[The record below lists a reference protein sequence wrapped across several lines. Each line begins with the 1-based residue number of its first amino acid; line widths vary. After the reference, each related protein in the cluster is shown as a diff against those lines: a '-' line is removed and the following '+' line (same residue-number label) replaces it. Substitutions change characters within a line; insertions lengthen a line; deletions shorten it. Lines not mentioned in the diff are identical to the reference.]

1 MATTDG
7 PASGWSD
14 GKRYLWLLGA
24 VTITLP
30 ILAAQLA
37 LSTGVHVFWWF
48 GPLFAF
54 GVIPILDTLIGDD
67 RDNPP
72 EAVVPQLER
81 SRYYRWIVY
90 LATLVEYVAFFMCVR
105 IVGTHALAWYDY
117 LGFALSLGA
126 ATGISINTAHE
137 LGHKTNRF
145 ERWLAKITLAPV
157 AYGHFFVEHNRGHHV
172 RVATAEDPASAR
184 FGESFWAFLPRT
196 VAGSIRSAWR
206 LEKARLERLGRSP
219 WTWRNE
225 VLHAWAMTVVVWG
238 IAIAMAGPVVIPFLV
253 IQAAYGASLL
263 EVVNYVEHYGLG
275 RRKLPSGRYERCTPQ
290 HSWNSNHVV
299 TNLFLYQLQR
309 HADHHA
315 NPTRS
320 YQALRHFDDSPQ
332 LPAGYATMIL
342 FAYVPPLWYRVMNPR
357 VVAHYGG
364 DMAHVEHQAVDPR
377 TRARAVSGR
386 DLTRAYAV
394 AAAPLKR
401 PAVA

>member
-37 LSTGVHVFWWF
+37 LSTGVHLFWWF

-117 LGFALSLGA
+117 VGFALSLGA

-364 DMAHVEHQAVDPR
+364 DMAQSNIKPSIRERVLAQHP
-377 TRARAVSGR
+377 
-386 DLTRAYAV
+386 
-394 AAAPLKR
+394 AAT
-401 PAVA
+401 

>member
-1 MATTDG
+1 MAMTDG
-7 PASGWSD
+7 SASGWSD

-24 VTITLP
+24 LTITLP

-37 LSTGVHVFWWF
+37 LSTGLHVFWWF

-72 EAVVPQLER
+72 EAVVPHLER
-81 SRYYRWIVY
+81 ERYYRLIVY
-90 LATLVEYVAFFMCVR
+90 LATLVEYVAFFACVW

-117 LGFALSLGA
+117 VGFALSLGA

-137 LGHKTNRF
+137 LGHKTDRF

-157 AYGHFFVEHNRGHHV
+157 AYGHFYVEHNRGHHV

-184 FGESFWAFLPRT
+184 YGESFWAFLPRT
-196 VAGSIRSAWR
+196 VTGSIRSAWR
-206 LEKARLERLGRSP
+206 LEKARLERLGHSP

-238 IAIAMAGPVVIPFLV
+238 IAITMAGKVVIPFLV
-253 IQAAYGASLL
+253 IQAVYGASLL

-275 RRKLPSGRYERCTPQ
+275 RRKLSNGRYERCTPQ

-364 DMAHVEHQAVDPR
+364 NMAQSNIKPSI
-377 TRARAVSGR
+377 RARVLAQ
-386 DLTRAYAV
+386 Y
-394 AAAPLKR
+394 
-401 PAVA
+401 PATA

>member
-1 MATTDG
+1 MAMTNG
-7 PASGWSD
+7 SASGWSD

-24 VTITLP
+24 LTITLP

-37 LSTGVHVFWWF
+37 LSTGLHVFWWF

-72 EAVVPQLER
+72 EAVVPHLER
-81 SRYYRWIVY
+81 ERYYRLIVY
-90 LATLVEYVAFFMCVR
+90 LATLVEYVAFFACVW

-117 LGFALSLGA
+117 VGFALSLGA

-137 LGHKTNRF
+137 LGHKTDRF

-157 AYGHFFVEHNRGHHV
+157 AYGHFYVEHNRGHHV

-184 FGESFWAFLPRT
+184 YGESFWAFLPRT
-196 VAGSIRSAWR
+196 VTGSIRSAWR
-206 LEKARLERLGRSP
+206 LEKARLERLGHSP

-238 IAIAMAGPVVIPFLV
+238 IAIALAGKVVIPFLV
-253 IQAAYGASLL
+253 IQAVYGASLL

-275 RRKLPSGRYERCTPQ
+275 RRKLPNGRYERCTPQ

-364 DMAHVEHQAVDPR
+364 NMAQSNIKPSI
-377 TRARAVSGR
+377 RARVLAQ
-386 DLTRAYAV
+386 YP
-394 AAAPLKR
+394 AAA
-401 PAVA
+401 

>member
-1 MATTDG
+1 MAMTDG
-7 PASGWSD
+7 SASGWSD

-24 VTITLP
+24 LTITLP

-37 LSTGVHVFWWF
+37 LSTGLHVFWWF

-72 EAVVPQLER
+72 EAVVPHLER
-81 SRYYRWIVY
+81 ERYYRLIVY
-90 LATLVEYVAFFMCVR
+90 LATLVEYVAFFACVW

-117 LGFALSLGA
+117 VGFALSLGA

-137 LGHKTNRF
+137 LGHKTDRF

-157 AYGHFFVEHNRGHHV
+157 AYGHFYVEHNRGHHV

-184 FGESFWAFLPRT
+184 YGESFWAFLPRT
-196 VAGSIRSAWR
+196 VTGSIRSAWR
-206 LEKARLERLGRSP
+206 LEKARLERLGHSP

-238 IAIAMAGPVVIPFLV
+238 IAIVLAGKVVIPFLV
-253 IQAAYGASLL
+253 IQAVYGASLL

-275 RRKLPSGRYERCTPQ
+275 RRKLPNGRYERCTPQ

-364 DMAHVEHQAVDPR
+364 NMAQSNIKP
-377 TRARAVSGR
+377 SIR
-386 DLTRAYAV
+386 DRVLAQY
-394 AAAPLKR
+394 
-401 PAVA
+401 PATA

>member
-1 MATTDG
+1 MAMTDG
-7 PASGWSD
+7 PASSWSD

-24 VTITLP
+24 LTITLP

-37 LSTGVHVFWWF
+37 LATGLHVFWWF

-54 GVIPILDTLIGDD
+54 GVIPVLDTLIGDD

-72 EAVVPQLER
+72 ETVVPQLER
-81 SRYYRWIVY
+81 ERYYRFIVY
-90 LATLVEYVAFFMCVR
+90 LATLVEYVAFFTCVW
-105 IVGTHALAWYDY
+105 IVGTHALTWYDY
-117 LGFALSLGA
+117 VGFALSLGA

-145 ERWLAKITLAPV
+145 ERWLAKVTLAPV

-184 FGESFWAFLPRT
+184 YGESFWAFLPRT
-196 VAGSIRSAWR
+196 VTGSIRSAWQ
-206 LEKARLERLGRSP
+206 LEKARLERLGHSP
-219 WTWRNE
+219 WSWRNE
-225 VLHAWAMTVVVWG
+225 VLHAWAMTVVVWAV
-238 IAIAMAGPVVIPFLV
+238 AIAMAGRIVIPFLV
-253 IQAAYGASLL
+253 IQAVYGASLL

-275 RRKLPSGRYERCTPQ
+275 RRKLPNGRYERCTPQ

-364 DMAHVEHQAVDPR
+364 NMAQSNIKPSIRERVLAQYP
-377 TRARAVSGR
+377 
-386 DLTRAYAV
+386 
-394 AAAPLKR
+394 AAA
-401 PAVA
+401 

>member
-1 MATTDG
+1 MAMTDG
-7 PASGWSD
+7 SASGWSD

-24 VTITLP
+24 LTITLP

-37 LSTGVHVFWWF
+37 LSTGLHVFWWF

-72 EAVVPQLER
+72 EAVVPHLER
-81 SRYYRWIVY
+81 EHYYRLIVY
-90 LATLVEYVAFFMCVR
+90 LATLVEYVAFFACVW

-117 LGFALSLGA
+117 VGFALSLGA

-137 LGHKTNRF
+137 LGHKTDRF

-157 AYGHFFVEHNRGHHV
+157 AYGHFYVEHNRGHHV

-184 FGESFWAFLPRT
+184 YGESFWAFLPRT
-196 VAGSIRSAWR
+196 VTGSIRSAWR
-206 LEKARLERLGRSP
+206 LEKARLERLGHSP

-238 IAIAMAGPVVIPFLV
+238 IAIAMAGKVVIPFLV
-253 IQAAYGASLL
+253 IQAVYGASLL

-275 RRKLPSGRYERCTPQ
+275 RRKLPNGRYERCTPQ

-364 DMAHVEHQAVDPR
+364 NMAQSNIKPSI
-377 TRARAVSGR
+377 RARVLAQ
-386 DLTRAYAV
+386 Y
-394 AAAPLKR
+394 
-401 PAVA
+401 PATA

>member
-1 MATTDG
+1 MAMTD
-7 PASGWSD
+7 ASASSWSD

-24 VTITLP
+24 LTITLP

-37 LSTGVHVFWWF
+37 LATGIHVFWWF

-54 GVIPILDTLIGDD
+54 GVIPVLDTLIGDD

-72 EAVVPQLER
+72 ESVVPQLER
-81 SRYYRWIVY
+81 ERYYRFIVY
-90 LATLVEYVAFFMCVR
+90 LATLVEYVAFFACVW
-105 IVGTHALAWYDY
+105 IVGTHALTWYDY
-117 LGFALSLGA
+117 VGFALSLGA

-184 FGESFWAFLPRT
+184 YGESFWAFLPRT
-196 VAGSIRSAWR
+196 VSGSIRSAWR
-206 LEKARLERLGRSP
+206 LEKARLARLGHSP
-219 WTWRNE
+219 WSWRNE
-225 VLHAWAMTVVVWG
+225 VLHAWAMTVVVWA
-238 IAIAMAGPVVIPFLV
+238 IAIAMAGRIVIPFLV
-253 IQAAYGASLL
+253 IQAVYGASLL

-275 RRKLPSGRYERCTPQ
+275 RRKLPNGRYERCTPQ

-364 DMAHVEHQAVDPR
+364 DMAQSNIKP
-377 TRARAVSGR
+377 SIR
-386 DLTRAYAV
+386 DRVLAQYP
-394 AAAPLKR
+394 AAA
-401 PAVA
+401 

>member
-1 MATTDG
+1 MAMTDAS
-7 PASGWSD
+7 ASGWSD

-30 ILAAQLA
+30 ILSAQLA
-37 LSTGVHVFWWF
+37 LSTGLHVFWWF

-54 GVIPILDTLIGDD
+54 GVIPVLDTLIGDD

-72 EAVVPQLER
+72 EAVVPHLER
-81 SRYYRWIVY
+81 ERYYRYIVY
-90 LATLVEYVAFFMCVR
+90 LATLVEYIAFFMCVR

-117 LGFALSLGA
+117 VGFALSLGA

-137 LGHKTNRF
+137 LGHKTSRF
-145 ERWLAKITLAPV
+145 ERWLAKVTLAPV

-184 FGESFWAFLPRT
+184 YGESFWAFLPRT
-196 VAGSIRSAWR
+196 VTGSIRSAWR
-206 LEKARLERLGRSP
+206 LEKARLERLGHSP

-225 VLHAWAMTVVVWG
+225 VLRAWAMTVVVWG
-238 IAIAMAGPVVIPFLV
+238 IALAMAGKIVIPFLV
-253 IQAAYGASLL
+253 IQAVYGASLL

-275 RRKLPSGRYERCTPQ
+275 RLKLPSGRYERCTPQ

-364 DMAHVEHQAVDPR
+364 NMAQSNIKPSI
-377 TRARAVSGR
+377 RARVLAQYS
-386 DLTRAYAV
+386 
-394 AAAPLKR
+394 AAG
-401 PAVA
+401 

>member
-105 IVGTHALAWYDY
+105 VVGTHALAWYDY
-117 LGFALSLGA
+117 VGFALSLGA

-275 RRKLPSGRYERCTPQ
+275 RGKLPSGRYERCTPQ

-364 DMAHVEHQAVDPR
+364 DMAQSNIKPSIRERVLAQYP
-377 TRARAVSGR
+377 
-386 DLTRAYAV
+386 
-394 AAAPLKR
+394 AAT
-401 PAVA
+401 

>member
-7 PASGWSD
+7 PASRWSD

-37 LSTGVHVFWWF
+37 LSTGLHVFWWF

-54 GVIPILDTLIGDD
+54 GVIPVLDTLIGDD

-72 EAVVPQLER
+72 EAVVPHLER
-81 SRYYRWIVY
+81 ERYYRYIVY

-117 LGFALSLGA
+117 VGFALSLGA

-137 LGHKTNRF
+137 LGHKTSRF
-145 ERWLAKITLAPV
+145 ERWLAKVTLAPV

-196 VAGSIRSAWR
+196 VTGSIRSAWR
-206 LEKARLERLGRSP
+206 LEKARLERLGHSP

-225 VLHAWAMTVVVWG
+225 VLHAWAMTVVVWA
-238 IAIAMAGPVVIPFLV
+238 IAIAMAGKIVIPFLV
-253 IQAAYGASLL
+253 IQAVYGASLL

-342 FAYVPPLWYRVMNPR
+342 FAYMPPLWYRVMNPR

-364 DMAHVEHQAVDPR
+364 NMAQSNIKPSI
-377 TRARAVSGR
+377 RARVLARYS
-386 DLTRAYAV
+386 
-394 AAAPLKR
+394 AAA
-401 PAVA
+401 

>member
-37 LSTGVHVFWWF
+37 LSTGVHLFWWF

-117 LGFALSLGA
+117 VGFALSLGA
-126 ATGISINTAHE
+126 ATGISINTRAR
-137 LGHKTNRF
+137 GSGTDQPVRA
-145 ERWLAKITLAPV
+145 LARQNHARAGRVRTLLRRTQPRPSRARRD
-157 AYGHFFVEHNRGHHV
+157 GRGS
-172 RVATAEDPASAR
+172 ASAR
-184 FGESFWAFLPRT
+184 FGESFWFLPRT

-332 LPAGYATMIL
+332 LPAGCATMIL

-364 DMAHVEHQAVDPR
+364 GMAQSNIKPSIRERVLAQ
-377 TRARAVSGR
+377 
-386 DLTRAYAV
+386 Y
-394 AAAPLKR
+394 
-401 PAVA
+401 PAT

>member
-1 MATTDG
+1 MAMTDG
-7 PASGWSD
+7 SASGWSD

-24 VTITLP
+24 LTITLP

-37 LSTGVHVFWWF
+37 LSTGLHVFWWF

-72 EAVVPQLER
+72 EAVVPHLER
-81 SRYYRWIVY
+81 ERYYRLIVY
-90 LATLVEYVAFFMCVR
+90 LATLVEYVAFFACVW

-117 LGFALSLGA
+117 VGFALSLGA

-137 LGHKTNRF
+137 LGHKTDRF

-157 AYGHFFVEHNRGHHV
+157 AYGHFYVEHNRGHHV

-184 FGESFWAFLPRT
+184 YGESFWAFLPRT
-196 VAGSIRSAWR
+196 VTGSIRSAWR
-206 LEKARLERLGRSP
+206 LEKARLERLGHSP
-219 WTWRNE
+219 WTWHNE

-238 IAIAMAGPVVIPFLV
+238 IAIAMAGKVVIPFLV
-253 IQAAYGASLL
+253 IQAVYGASLL

-275 RRKLPSGRYERCTPQ
+275 RRKLPNGRYERCTPQ

-364 DMAHVEHQAVDPR
+364 NMAQSNIKPSI
-377 TRARAVSGR
+377 RARVLAQ
-386 DLTRAYAV
+386 Y
-394 AAAPLKR
+394 
-401 PAVA
+401 PATA

>member
-1 MATTDG
+1 MAMTDG
-7 PASGWSD
+7 SASGWSD

-24 VTITLP
+24 LTITLP

-37 LSTGVHVFWWF
+37 LSTGLHVFWWF

-72 EAVVPQLER
+72 EAVVPHLER
-81 SRYYRWIVY
+81 ERYYRLIVY
-90 LATLVEYVAFFMCVR
+90 LATLVEYVAFFACVW

-117 LGFALSLGA
+117 VGFALSLGA

-137 LGHKTNRF
+137 LGHKTDRF

-157 AYGHFFVEHNRGHHV
+157 AYGHFYVEHNRGHHV

-184 FGESFWAFLPRT
+184 YGESFWAFLPRT
-196 VAGSIRSAWR
+196 VTGSIRSAWR
-206 LEKARLERLGRSP
+206 LEKARLERLGHSP

-238 IAIAMAGPVVIPFLV
+238 IAIALAGKVVIPFLV
-253 IQAAYGASLL
+253 IQAVYGASLL

-275 RRKLPSGRYERCTPQ
+275 RRKLPNGRYERCTPQ

-364 DMAHVEHQAVDPR
+364 NMAQSNIKPSI
-377 TRARAVSGR
+377 RARVLAQ
-386 DLTRAYAV
+386 Y
-394 AAAPLKR
+394 
-401 PAVA
+401 PATV

>member
-1 MATTDG
+1 MAMTDG

-24 VTITLP
+24 LTITLP

-37 LSTGVHVFWWF
+37 LSTGLHVFWWF

-72 EAVVPQLER
+72 EAVVPHLER
-81 SRYYRWIVY
+81 ERYYRLIVY
-90 LATLVEYVAFFMCVR
+90 LATFVEYVAFFMCVR

-117 LGFALSLGA
+117 VGFALSLGA

-157 AYGHFFVEHNRGHHV
+157 AYGHFYVEHNRGHHV

-184 FGESFWAFLPRT
+184 YGESFWAFLPRT
-196 VAGSIRSAWR
+196 VTGSIRSAWR
-206 LEKARLERLGRSP
+206 LEKARLERLGHSP

-238 IAIAMAGPVVIPFLV
+238 IAIAMAGKVVIPFLV
-253 IQAAYGASLL
+253 IQAVYGASLL

-364 DMAHVEHQAVDPR
+364 DMAQSNIKPSI
-377 TRARAVSGR
+377 RARVLAQ
-386 DLTRAYAV
+386 YP
-394 AAAPLKR
+394 AAA
-401 PAVA
+401 

>member
-7 PASGWSD
+7 PAAGWSD

-24 VTITLP
+24 LTITLP

-37 LSTGVHVFWWF
+37 LSTGIHVFWWF

-72 EAVVPQLER
+72 ENVVPRLER
-81 SRYYRWIVY
+81 DRYYRLIVY
-90 LATLVEYVAFFMCVR
+90 LATLVEYVAFFAGVW
-105 IVGTHALAWYDY
+105 IVGTHTLAWYDY
-117 LGFALSLGA
+117 VGFALSVGA

-137 LGHKTNRF
+137 LGHKTSRF
-145 ERWLAKITLAPV
+145 ERRLAKITLAPV

-184 FGESFWAFLPRT
+184 YGESFWAFLPRT
-196 VAGSIRSAWR
+196 VTGSIRSAWHLERTR
-206 LEKARLERLGRSP
+206 LARLGKSP

-238 IAIAMAGPVVIPFLV
+238 IAIALAGKVVVPFLL
-253 IQAAYGASLL
+253 IQAVYGASLL

-275 RRKLPSGRYERCTPQ
+275 RMKLPNGRYERCTPQ

-342 FAYVPPLWYRVMNPR
+342 LAYVPPLWYRVMNPR

-364 DMAHVEHQAVDPR
+364 NMAQSNIKPSIREKVLAQY
-377 TRARAVSGR
+377 G
-386 DLTRAYAV
+386 
-394 AAAPLKR
+394 AAA
-401 PAVA
+401 

>member
-1 MATTDG
+1 MAMTDG
-7 PASGWSD
+7 SASGWSD

-24 VTITLP
+24 LTITLP

-37 LSTGVHVFWWF
+37 LSTGLHVFWWF

-72 EAVVPQLER
+72 EAVVPHLER
-81 SRYYRWIVY
+81 ERYYRLIVY
-90 LATLVEYVAFFMCVR
+90 LATLVEYVAFFACVW

-117 LGFALSLGA
+117 VGFALSLGA

-137 LGHKTNRF
+137 LGHKTDRF

-157 AYGHFFVEHNRGHHV
+157 AYGHFYVEHNRGHHV

-184 FGESFWAFLPRT
+184 YGESFWAFLPRT
-196 VAGSIRSAWR
+196 VTGSIRSAWR
-206 LEKARLERLGRSP
+206 LEKARLERLGHSP

-238 IAIAMAGPVVIPFLV
+238 IAIAMAGKVVIPFLV
-253 IQAAYGASLL
+253 IQAVYGASLL
-263 EVVNYVEHYGLG
+263 EVVNYIEHYGLG
-275 RRKLPSGRYERCTPQ
+275 RRKLPNGRYERCTPQ

-364 DMAHVEHQAVDPR
+364 NMAQSNIKPSI
-377 TRARAVSGR
+377 RARVLAQ
-386 DLTRAYAV
+386 Y
-394 AAAPLKR
+394 
-401 PAVA
+401 PATA

>member
-7 PASGWSD
+7 SASGWSD

-24 VTITLP
+24 LTITLP

-37 LSTGVHVFWWF
+37 LSTGLHVFWWF

-72 EAVVPQLER
+72 EAVVPHLER
-81 SRYYRWIVY
+81 ERYYRLIVY
-90 LATLVEYVAFFMCVR
+90 LATLVEYVAFFACVW

-117 LGFALSLGA
+117 VGFALSLGA

-137 LGHKTNRF
+137 LGHKTDRF

-157 AYGHFFVEHNRGHHV
+157 AYGHFYVEHNRGHHV

-184 FGESFWAFLPRT
+184 YGESFWAFLPRT
-196 VAGSIRSAWR
+196 VTGSIRSAWR
-206 LEKARLERLGRSP
+206 LEKARLERLGHSP

-238 IAIAMAGPVVIPFLV
+238 IAIAMAGKVVIPFLV
-253 IQAAYGASLL
+253 IQAVYGASLL

-275 RRKLPSGRYERCTPQ
+275 RRKLPNGRYERCTPQ

-364 DMAHVEHQAVDPR
+364 NMAQSNIKPSI
-377 TRARAVSGR
+377 RARVLAQ
-386 DLTRAYAV
+386 Y
-394 AAAPLKR
+394 
-401 PAVA
+401 PATV

>member
-37 LSTGVHVFWWF
+37 LSTGVHLFWWF

-117 LGFALSLGA
+117 VGFALSLGA

-196 VAGSIRSAWR
+196 VAGSVRSAWR
-206 LEKARLERLGRSP
+206 LEKARLGRSP

-364 DMAHVEHQAVDPR
+364 DMAQSNIKPSIRERVLAQYP
-377 TRARAVSGR
+377 
-386 DLTRAYAV
+386 
-394 AAAPLKR
+394 AAT
-401 PAVA
+401 

>member
-1 MATTDG
+1 MATSDA
-7 PASGWSD
+7 PAASWSD

-24 VTITLP
+24 LTITLP
-30 ILAAQLA
+30 IFAAQLA
-37 LSTGVHVFWWF
+37 LSTGFHVFWWF

-72 EAVVPQLER
+72 EDVVPHLER
-81 SRYYRWIVY
+81 ERYYRLIVY

-117 LGFALSLGA
+117 VGFALSLGA

-184 FGESFWAFLPRT
+184 YGESFWAFLPRT
-196 VAGSIRSAWR
+196 VVGSVRSAWR
-206 LEKARLERLGRSP
+206 LERTRLARLGRSP

-225 VLHAWAMTVVVWG
+225 VLDAWAMTVVVWG
-238 IAIAMAGPVVIPFLV
+238 IAIAIGGVVVIPFLV
-253 IQAAYGASLL
+253 IQAVYGASLL

-275 RRKLPSGRYERCTPQ
+275 RRRLPNGRYERCTPQ

-320 YQALRHFDDSPQ
+320 YQALRHFDDAPQ

-342 FAYVPPLWYRVMNPR
+342 LAYVPPLWYRVMNPR
-357 VVAHYGG
+357 VVAHYRGN
-364 DMAHVEHQAVDPR
+364 MAQSNIKP
-377 TRARAVSGR
+377 SIR
-386 DLTRAYAV
+386 DKVLAQYP
-394 AAAPLKR
+394 AP
-401 PAVA
+401 A

>member
-7 PASGWSD
+7 PAAGWSD

-24 VTITLP
+24 LTITLP

-37 LSTGVHVFWWF
+37 LSTGIHVFWWF

-72 EAVVPQLER
+72 ENVVPRLEKD
-81 SRYYRWIVY
+81 RYYRLIVY
-90 LATLVEYVAFFMCVR
+90 LATLVEYVAFFVGVW
-105 IVGTHALAWYDY
+105 IVGAHTLAWYDY
-117 LGFALSLGA
+117 VGFALSVGA

-137 LGHKTNRF
+137 LGHKTSRF
-145 ERWLAKITLAPV
+145 ERRLAKITLAPV

-172 RVATAEDPASAR
+172 RFATADDPASAR
-184 FGESFWAFLPRT
+184 YGESFWAFLPRT
-196 VAGSIRSAWR
+196 VTGSIRSAWHLERTR
-206 LEKARLERLGRSP
+206 LARLGKSP

-238 IAIAMAGPVVIPFLV
+238 IAIALAGKVVIPFLL
-253 IQAAYGASLL
+253 IQAVYGASLL

-275 RRKLPSGRYERCTPQ
+275 RMKLPNGRYERCTPQ

-320 YQALRHFDDSPQ
+320 YQALRHFDDAPQ

-342 FAYVPPLWYRVMNPR
+342 LAYVPPLWYRVMNPR

-364 DMAHVEHQAVDPR
+364 NMAQSNIKPSIREKVLAQY
-377 TRARAVSGR
+377 S
-386 DLTRAYAV
+386 
-394 AAAPLKR
+394 AAA
-401 PAVA
+401 

>member
-1 MATTDG
+1 MATTDA
-7 PASGWSD
+7 PASSWSD

-24 VTITLP
+24 LTITLP
-30 ILAAQLA
+30 IFAAQLA
-37 LSTGVHVFWWF
+37 LSTGLHVFWWF

-54 GVIPILDTLIGDD
+54 GVIPVLDTLIGDD

-72 EAVVPQLER
+72 EDVVPHLER
-81 SRYYRWIVY
+81 ERYYRLIVY

-117 LGFALSLGA
+117 VAFALSLGA

-184 FGESFWAFLPRT
+184 YGESFWAFLPRT
-196 VAGSIRSAWR
+196 VVGSVRSAWR
-206 LEKARLERLGRSP
+206 LERTRLARLGRSP

-238 IAIAMAGPVVIPFLV
+238 IAIAIGGVVVIPFLV
-253 IQAAYGASLL
+253 IQAVYGASLL

-275 RRKLPSGRYERCTPQ
+275 RRRLPNGRYERCTPQ

-320 YQALRHFDDSPQ
+320 YQALRHFDDAPQ

-342 FAYVPPLWYRVMNPR
+342 LAYVPPLWYRVMNPR
-357 VVAHYGG
+357 VVAHYRGN
-364 DMAHVEHQAVDPR
+364 MAQSNIKPSIREKVLAQYP
-377 TRARAVSGR
+377 
-386 DLTRAYAV
+386 
-394 AAAPLKR
+394 AP
-401 PAVA
+401 A

>member
-1 MATTDG
+1 MAMTDG
-7 PASGWSD
+7 SASGWSD

-24 VTITLP
+24 LTITLP

-37 LSTGVHVFWWF
+37 LSTGLHVFWWF

-72 EAVVPQLER
+72 EAEVPHLER
-81 SRYYRWIVY
+81 ERYYRLIVY
-90 LATLVEYVAFFMCVR
+90 LATLVEYVAFFACVW

-117 LGFALSLGA
+117 VGFALSLGA

-137 LGHKTNRF
+137 LGHKTDRF

-157 AYGHFFVEHNRGHHV
+157 AYGHFYVEHNRGHHV

-184 FGESFWAFLPRT
+184 YGESFWAFLPRT
-196 VAGSIRSAWR
+196 VTGSIRSAWR
-206 LEKARLERLGRSP
+206 LEKARLERLGHSP

-238 IAIAMAGPVVIPFLV
+238 IAIAMAGKVVIPFLV
-253 IQAAYGASLL
+253 IQAVYGASLL

-275 RRKLPSGRYERCTPQ
+275 RRKLPNGRYERCTPQ

-364 DMAHVEHQAVDPR
+364 NMAQSNIKPSI
-377 TRARAVSGR
+377 RARVLAQ
-386 DLTRAYAV
+386 Y
-394 AAAPLKR
+394 
-401 PAVA
+401 PATA

>member
-1 MATTDG
+1 MAMIDG
-7 PASGWSD
+7 SAASWSD
-14 GKRYLWLLGA
+14 GKRYLWLLG
-24 VTITLP
+24 VLTITLP
-30 ILAAQLA
+30 ILSAQLA
-37 LSTGVHVFWWF
+37 LSTGLHVFWWF

-72 EAVVPQLER
+72 EDVVPRLER
-81 SRYYRWIVY
+81 DRYYRVIVY
-90 LATLVEYVAFFMCVR
+90 LATLVEYAAFFLCAW
-105 IVGTHALAWYDY
+105 IVATHALAWYDY
-117 LGFALSLGA
+117 VGFALSLGA

-137 LGHKTNRF
+137 LGHKTSRF

-184 FGESFWAFLPRT
+184 YGESFWAFLPRT
-196 VAGSIRSAWR
+196 VIGSIRSAWN
-206 LEKARLERLGRSP
+206 LETARLARLGKSP

-238 IAIAMAGPVVIPFLV
+238 TAIALFGKVVIPFLLL
-253 IQAAYGASLL
+253 QAAYGASLL

-320 YQALRHFDDSPQ
+320 YQALRHFDHAPQ

-342 FAYVPPLWYRVMNPR
+342 LAYVPPLWYRVMNPR

-364 DMAHVEHQAVDPR
+364 DMAQSNIKP
-377 TRARAVSGR
+377 SIR
-386 DLTRAYAV
+386 DKVLEQC
-394 AAAPLKR
+394 AATA
-401 PAVA
+401 

>member
-1 MATTDG
+1 MATTDA
-7 PASGWSD
+7 PASSWSD

-24 VTITLP
+24 LTITLP
-30 ILAAQLA
+30 IFAAQLA
-37 LSTGVHVFWWF
+37 LSTGLHVFWWF

-54 GVIPILDTLIGDD
+54 GVIPVLDTLIGDD

-72 EAVVPQLER
+72 EDVVPHLER
-81 SRYYRWIVY
+81 ERYYRLIVY

-117 LGFALSLGA
+117 VGFALSLGA

-184 FGESFWAFLPRT
+184 YGESFWAFLPRT
-196 VAGSIRSAWR
+196 VVGSVRSAWR
-206 LEKARLERLGRSP
+206 LERTRLARLGRSP

-238 IAIAMAGPVVIPFLV
+238 IAIAIGGAVVIPFLA
-253 IQAAYGASLL
+253 IQAVYGASLL

-275 RRKLPSGRYERCTPQ
+275 RRRLPNGRYERCTPQ

-320 YQALRHFDDSPQ
+320 YQALRHFDDAPQ

-342 FAYVPPLWYRVMNPR
+342 LAYVPPLWYRVMNPR
-357 VVAHYGG
+357 VVAHYRGN
-364 DMAHVEHQAVDPR
+364 MAQSNIKPSIREKVLAQYP
-377 TRARAVSGR
+377 
-386 DLTRAYAV
+386 
-394 AAAPLKR
+394 AP
-401 PAVA
+401 A

>member
-7 PASGWSD
+7 PAAGWSD

-24 VTITLP
+24 LTITLP
-30 ILAAQLA
+30 IFAAQLA
-37 LSTGVHVFWWF
+37 LSTGIHVFWWF

-72 EAVVPQLER
+72 ENVVPRLEKD
-81 SRYYRWIVY
+81 RYYRLIVY
-90 LATLVEYVAFFMCVR
+90 LATLVEYVAFFVGVW
-105 IVGTHALAWYDY
+105 IVGAHTLAWYDY
-117 LGFALSLGA
+117 VGFALSVGA

-137 LGHKTNRF
+137 LGHKTSRF
-145 ERWLAKITLAPV
+145 ERRLAKITLAPV

-172 RVATAEDPASAR
+172 RVATADDPASAR
-184 FGESFWAFLPRT
+184 YGESFWAFLPRT
-196 VAGSIRSAWR
+196 VTGSIRSAWHLERTR
-206 LEKARLERLGRSP
+206 LARLGKSP

-238 IAIAMAGPVVIPFLV
+238 IAIALAGKVVIPFLL
-253 IQAAYGASLL
+253 IQAVYGASLL

-275 RRKLPSGRYERCTPQ
+275 RMKLPNGRYERCTPQ

-320 YQALRHFDDSPQ
+320 YQALRHFDDAPQ

-342 FAYVPPLWYRVMNPR
+342 LAYVPPLWYRVMNPR

-364 DMAHVEHQAVDPR
+364 NMAQSNIKPSIREKVLAQY
-377 TRARAVSGR
+377 S
-386 DLTRAYAV
+386 
-394 AAAPLKR
+394 AAA
-401 PAVA
+401 

>member
-1 MATTDG
+1 MAMTDTTT
-7 PASGWSD
+7 SGWSD

-30 ILAAQLA
+30 ILSAQLA
-37 LSTGVHVFWWF
+37 LSTGLHVFWWF

-54 GVIPILDTLIGDD
+54 GVIPVLDTLIGDD

-72 EAVVPQLER
+72 EAAVPHLER
-81 SRYYRWIVY
+81 ERYYRYIVY
-90 LATLVEYVAFFMCVR
+90 LATLVEYIAFFTCVW

-117 LGFALSLGA
+117 VGFALSLGA

-145 ERWLAKITLAPV
+145 ERWLAKVTLAPV

-184 FGESFWAFLPRT
+184 YGESFWAFLPRT
-196 VAGSIRSAWR
+196 VTGSIRSAWR
-206 LEKARLERLGRSP
+206 LETARLERLGHSP

-238 IAIAMAGPVVIPFLV
+238 IAIAMAGKVVIPFLV
-253 IQAAYGASLL
+253 IQAVYGASLL

-342 FAYVPPLWYRVMNPR
+342 FAYVPPLWFRVMNPR

-364 DMAHVEHQAVDPR
+364 NMAQSNIKPSI
-377 TRARAVSGR
+377 RARVLVQFS
-386 DLTRAYAV
+386 T
-394 AAAPLKR
+394 AA
-401 PAVA
+401 

>member
-1 MATTDG
+1 MAMTDAS
-7 PASGWSD
+7 ASGWSD

-30 ILAAQLA
+30 ILSAQLA
-37 LSTGVHVFWWF
+37 LSTGLHVFWWF

-54 GVIPILDTLIGDD
+54 GVIPVLDTLIGDD

-72 EAVVPQLER
+72 EAVVPHLER
-81 SRYYRWIVY
+81 ERYYRYIVY
-90 LATLVEYVAFFMCVR
+90 LATLVEYIAFFMCVR

-117 LGFALSLGA
+117 VGFALSLGA
-126 ATGISINTAHE
+126 ATSISINTAHE
-137 LGHKTNRF
+137 LGHKTSRF
-145 ERWLAKITLAPV
+145 ERWLAKVTLAPV

-184 FGESFWAFLPRT
+184 YGESFWAFLPRT
-196 VAGSIRSAWR
+196 VTGSIRSAWR
-206 LEKARLERLGRSP
+206 LEKARLERLGQSP

-238 IAIAMAGPVVIPFLV
+238 IALAMAGKIVIPFLV
-253 IQAAYGASLL
+253 IQAVYGASLL

-364 DMAHVEHQAVDPR
+364 NMAQSNIKPSI
-377 TRARAVSGR
+377 RARVLAQYS
-386 DLTRAYAV
+386 
-394 AAAPLKR
+394 AAG
-401 PAVA
+401 

>member
-1 MATTDG
+1 MATSDA
-7 PASGWSD
+7 PAASWSD

-24 VTITLP
+24 LTITLP
-30 ILAAQLA
+30 IFAAQLA
-37 LSTGVHVFWWF
+37 LSTGFHVFWWF

-72 EAVVPQLER
+72 EDVVPHLER
-81 SRYYRWIVY
+81 ERYYRLIVY

-117 LGFALSLGA
+117 VGFALSLGA

-184 FGESFWAFLPRT
+184 YGESFWAFLPRT
-196 VAGSIRSAWR
+196 VVGSVRSAWR
-206 LEKARLERLGRSP
+206 LERTRLARLGRSP

-238 IAIAMAGPVVIPFLV
+238 IAIAIGGVVVIPFLV
-253 IQAAYGASLL
+253 IQAVYGASLL

-275 RRKLPSGRYERCTPQ
+275 RRRLPNGRYERCTPQ

-320 YQALRHFDDSPQ
+320 YQALRHFDDAPQ

-342 FAYVPPLWYRVMNPR
+342 LAYVPPLWYRVMNPR
-357 VVAHYGG
+357 VVAHYRGN
-364 DMAHVEHQAVDPR
+364 MAQSNIKP
-377 TRARAVSGR
+377 SIR
-386 DLTRAYAV
+386 DKVLAQYP
-394 AAAPLKR
+394 AP
-401 PAVA
+401 A

>member
-1 MATTDG
+1 MAMTDG
-7 PASGWSD
+7 PTTDWSD

-24 VTITLP
+24 LTITLP
-30 ILAAQLA
+30 IFAAQLA
-37 LSTGVHVFWWF
+37 LSTGIHVFWWF

-72 EAVVPQLER
+72 EAAVPRLER
-81 SRYYRWIVY
+81 DRYYRLIVY
-90 LATLVEYVAFFMCVR
+90 LATLVEYVAFFMCTW

-117 LGFALSLGA
+117 VGFALSLGA

-157 AYGHFFVEHNRGHHV
+157 AYGHFYVEHNRGHHV
-172 RVATAEDPASAR
+172 RVATPDDPASAR
-184 FGESFWAFLPRT
+184 YGESFWAFLPRT
-196 VAGSIRSAWR
+196 VTGSIRSAWR
-206 LEKARLERLGRSP
+206 LEKARLARLAHSP

-225 VLHAWAMTVVVWG
+225 VLHAWAMTVAVWG
-238 IAIAMAGPVVIPFLV
+238 IAIAMAGKIAIPFLV
-253 IQAAYGASLL
+253 IQAVYGASLL

-275 RRKLPSGRYERCTPQ
+275 RRKLPNGRYERCTPQ

-342 FAYVPPLWYRVMNPR
+342 LAYVPPLWYRVMNPR

-364 DMAHVEHQAVDPR
+364 DIAQSNIKPSIRDKV
-377 TRARAVSGR
+377 RAQYR
-386 DLTRAYAV
+386 
-394 AAAPLKR
+394 AAA
-401 PAVA
+401 

>member
-1 MATTDG
+1 MAMTDG
-7 PASGWSD
+7 SASGWSD

-24 VTITLP
+24 LTITLP

-37 LSTGVHVFWWF
+37 LSTGLHVFWWF

-72 EAVVPQLER
+72 EAVVPHLER
-81 SRYYRWIVY
+81 ERYYRLIVY
-90 LATLVEYVAFFMCVR
+90 LATLVEYVAFFACVW

-117 LGFALSLGA
+117 VGFALSLGA

-137 LGHKTNRF
+137 LGHKTDRF

-157 AYGHFFVEHNRGHHV
+157 AYGHFYVEHNRGHHV

-184 FGESFWAFLPRT
+184 YGESFWAFLPRT
-196 VAGSIRSAWR
+196 VTGSIRSAWR
-206 LEKARLERLGRSP
+206 LEKARLERLGHSP

-238 IAIAMAGPVVIPFLV
+238 IAIAMAGKVVIPFLV
-253 IQAAYGASLL
+253 IQAVYGASLL

-275 RRKLPSGRYERCTPQ
+275 RRKLPNGRYERCTPQ

-364 DMAHVEHQAVDPR
+364 NMAQSNIKPSI
-377 TRARAVSGR
+377 RARVLAQ
-386 DLTRAYAV
+386 YP
-394 AAAPLKR
+394 AAA
-401 PAVA
+401 